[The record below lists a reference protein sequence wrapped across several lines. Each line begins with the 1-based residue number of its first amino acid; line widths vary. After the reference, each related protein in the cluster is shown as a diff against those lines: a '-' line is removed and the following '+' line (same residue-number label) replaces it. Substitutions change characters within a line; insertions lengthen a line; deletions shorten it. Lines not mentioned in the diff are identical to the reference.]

1 MSRLARAVL
10 LAAVI
15 SILVVPSAA
24 NATPNHR
31 LGGMLGDLWTTVL
44 QTPSPDNPFNGG
56 NTCIH
61 FDDVL
66 APFGPDGTGPCTTE
80 PGTRIFAVAWSTECS
95 TFEGNGTT
103 EAELR
108 SCAEAADRT
117 VTTHT
122 ITVDGR
128 PVPVTEVETGL
139 LHIFLPEDNI
149 FGATGAD
156 RRGLSVGHGWV
167 ILLNPLTPGTHTI
180 TIHTAGSYLGQPID
194 NTVVTT
200 IHVVT

>member
-1 MSRLARAVL
+1 
-10 LAAVI
+10 
-15 SILVVPSAA
+15 
-24 NATPNHR
+24 
-31 LGGMLGDLWTTVL
+31 
-44 QTPSPDNPFNGG
+44 
-56 NTCIH
+56 
-61 FDDVL
+61 
-66 APFGPDGTGPCTTE
+66 
-80 PGTRIFAVAWSTECS
+80 
-95 TFEGNGTT
+95 
-103 EAELR
+103 
-108 SCAEAADRT
+108 
-117 VTTHT
+117 
-122 ITVDGR
+122 
-128 PVPVTEVETGL
+128 VTEVETGL